1 MRRALSTVVAQPRP
15 LADRRRVI
23 GCSCWLDP
31 TPQGGDGA
39 AAPEAKIVSALI
51 TLAHNLKLTVTAEG
65 VETHAQLDRL
75 RALGCDT
82 AQGWL
87 FGPAGPPELITQH
100 LAGLRPMPDKACCGR
115 LPDFEQAHAGTRGQC
130 GRPPPLATP
139 RYVDHDAKCVS
150 AGQVRC
156 RCAVE
161 RTPRTVRSPI
171 STRESELDS
180 IMTAS
185 PLKPS

>member
-1 MRRALSTVVAQPRP
+1 
-15 LADRRRVI
+15 
-23 GCSCWLDP
+23 
-31 TPQGGDGA
+31 
-39 AAPEAKIVSALI
+39 
-51 TLAHNLKLTVTAEG
+51 
-65 VETHAQLDRL
+65 
-75 RALGCDT
+75 
-82 AQGWL
+82 
-87 FGPAGPPELITQH
+87 
-100 LAGLRPMPDKACCGR
+100 MPDKACCGR

-139 RYVDHDAKCVS
+139 RYVGHDAKCVS

-161 RTPRTVRSPI
+161 RAPRTVRSPI

-185 PLKPS
+185 PLKPSQFRSGTLPETDGPSGSTNLRSVDVTRPLGPCLP